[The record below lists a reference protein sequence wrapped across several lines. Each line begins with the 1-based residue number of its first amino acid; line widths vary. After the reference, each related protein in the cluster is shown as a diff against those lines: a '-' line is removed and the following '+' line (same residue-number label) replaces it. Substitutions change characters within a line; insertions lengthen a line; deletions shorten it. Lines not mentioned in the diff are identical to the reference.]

1 MTDQEIVNVLKTND
15 LKGGTNA
22 LKILYKNNYYM
33 VEDYILKNSGT
44 RDDAK
49 DIFQESVIVLY
60 KNIKKESFELNGKI
74 STYLYSITRNLWLKK
89 LRDSKI
95 STTSIDGYKDS
106 FVQNSNAITAI
117 EYSESQK
124 LIGGMLQ
131 KASEKCKNLLKAF
144 YYEKHSMKTIAATQ
158 GYSSEQVAKNQKVR
172 CLKKLRTLLNSSEY
186 YLGNLENSY

>member
-1 MTDQEIVNVLKTND
+1 MTDQEIVKILKTND

-22 LKILYKNNYYM
+22 LKFLYKNNYYM
-33 VEDYILKNSGT
+33 VEDYILKNSGSK
-44 RDDAK
+44 DDAK
-49 DIFQESVIVLY
+49 DIFQESIIVLY
-60 KNIKKESFELNGKI
+60 KNLKKETFELKGKI

-95 STTSIDGYKDS
+95 STTSIEGHSDS
-106 FVQNSNAITAI
+106 FIQESNVITEI

-124 LIGGMLQ
+124 MIGNLLR

-144 YYEKHSMKTIAATQ
+144 YYEKHSMRMIAESQ

-172 CLKKLRTLLNSSEY
+172 CLKKLRTLLNNSEH